1 MATESKPF
9 DETEAGPT
17 GKQKGRGAGRQ
28 DGTEQTNRKGE
39 NHKRNNEQGEN
50 HNRNNEQG
58 APPAPTI
65 DDDREDGKGRDRIRK
80 TLEGK
85 PNRNRKQNEPNK
97 KRAILETQNGLNL

>member
-1 MATESKPF
+1 V
-9 DETEAGPT
+9 
-17 GKQKGRGAGRQ
+17 GRQ
-28 DGTEQTNRKGE
+28 DGTEQTNREGE

-50 HNRNNEQG
+50 HLRYPKLKRLLYNRNNEQG
-58 APPAPTI
+58 APPAPAI